1 MLPEWNGR
9 WKQPHDWMFSL
20 SPYPQLRAL
29 SWIHVKLHVLRI
41 QDCFITL
48 PVFFVAMRVLE
59 SKARPWIQISGS
71 HRFWKMMKF
80 GQYPLGFIL
89 CQISFFLLLLLLF
102 FFAGRCSLKLSPD
115 LSYLPVLTSAKSWQ
129 SSGLK
134 QQGSHILLA
143 RFIWE

>member
-1 MLPEWNGR
+1 MLIGAYARWVEWQVE
-9 WKQPHDWMFSL
+9 KPHDWMFSL

-41 QDCFITL
+41 QGCFITL
-48 PVFFVAMRVLE
+48 PVFFVAMTVLE

-89 CQISFFLLLLLLF
+89 CQISLFLIRLF
-102 FFAGRCSLKLSPD
+102 FFFLQGDAALNCL
-115 LSYLPVLTSAKSWQ
+115 LTSVIYQ
-129 SSGLK
+129 SSPQPRAGK
-134 QQGSHILLA
+134 AVGSKSRVA
-143 RFIWE
+143 TFC